1 VCLWCFSSMIFDSI
15 FNRLSKG
22 HSAKKANTLRLSK
35 KDASNEL
42 VKYGEDMAN
51 AKRYDEAL
59 TLFEKALSINPNN
72 DMAWGDK
79 ALILDKVGNTADA
92 LSSFSK
98 AISINPNNSVTW
110 LNKGLTLLRMR
121 KFNESIECFDTAL
134 KLNNSYA
141 KAWYNKGRALAMLGE
156 NDKSQPCLDKA
167 RKLDPMLYAKL
178 TRVKF

>member
-1 VCLWCFSSMIFDSI
+1 MIFDSI
-15 FNRLSKG
+15 FNRLSRG
-22 HSAKKANTLRLSK
+22 HSANKVNTLRLSK

-51 AKRYDEAL
+51 SKRYDEAL
-59 TLFEKALSINPNN
+59 ALFEKALNINPNN

-92 LSSFSK
+92 LLSFSK

-134 KLNNSYA
+134 KLNNRYA

-156 NDKSQPCLDKA
+156 NGRSQSCLDKA

>member
-1 VCLWCFSSMIFDSI
+1 MIFDSI
-15 FNRLSKG
+15 FNRFSKKN
-22 HSAKKANTLRLSK
+22 STQKVNTLKLSK

-51 AKRYDEAL
+51 AKRYDDAL
-59 TLFEKALSINPNN
+59 AFFEKALSVNPNN

-79 ALILDKVGNTADA
+79 ALILDKVGNTTDA

-98 AISINPNNSVTW
+98 AMSINPNNSITW

-121 KFNESIECFDTAL
+121 KFNESIDCFDTAIQ
-134 KLNNSYA
+134 LNKKYA

-156 NDKSQPCLDKA
+156 NDKSQICLDKA
-167 RKLDPMLYAKL
+167 RKLDPLLYSKL

>member
-1 VCLWCFSSMIFDSI
+1 MIFNSI

-22 HSAKKANTLRLSK
+22 HSAEKANTLRLSK

-79 ALILDKVGNTADA
+79 ALILDKMGNTSDA

-110 LNKGLTLLRMR
+110 LNKGLTLLRLR
-121 KFNESIECFDTAL
+121 KFNESIECFDIAI

>member
-1 VCLWCFSSMIFDSI
+1 MYLWCFSSMIFDSI